1 MKLLL
6 KTTLYTLALGASVL
20 SVGTTY
26 AGNNTNN
33 CGGDSGNEVCNGEIP
48 ITVYVPER
56 CELETGD
63 AISFTANGLGSSDFK
78 VTSNA
83 SYNLL
88 LTTAGNGTGTTS
100 TAKLDGGGDDQTIP
114 INVITSSSV
123 NPSYNLDQ
131 QYTGI
136 AKTVTDYTV
145 KVSTSGLNL
154 LTTDAGTY
162 RDTYFIRV
170 SF

>member
-26 AGNNTNN
+26 AGNNTNH
-33 CGGDSGNEVCNGEIP
+33 CGGDSGNEVCNAHIP

-56 CELETGD
+56 CEIEPGE
-63 AISFTANGLGSSDFK
+63 AISFTANGSDSSGFK

-83 SYNLL
+83 SYKLL

-100 TAKLDGGGDDQTIP
+100 TAKLDGHPDQTIP
-114 INVITSSSV
+114 INVITSSSA
-123 NPSYNLDQ
+123 NPSHNLNQ
-131 QYTGI
+131 EYTGI
-136 AKTVTDYTV
+136 SKTVTDYTV
-145 KVSTSGLNL
+145 NVSTSGVDL
-154 LTTDAGTY
+154 LTTAAGNY
-162 RDTYFIRV
+162 RDTYFIKV